1 MYSCTISG
9 MSIEMMKMDGR
20 DSAEFQFWEKRDI
33 MVIMEFDFKLL
44 KDKIANSASSPS
56 KDQEQNV
63 RNKKWGS
70 NS

>member
-1 MYSCTISG
+1 
-9 MSIEMMKMDGR
+9 MKIDGR

-33 MVIMEFDFKLL
+33 MVIIEFDFKLL

-63 RNKKWGS
+63 RNKNGDPVADFLRGF
-70 NS
+70 

>member
-1 MYSCTISG
+1 
-9 MSIEMMKMDGR
+9 MKMDGR

-44 KDKIANSASSPS
+44 KDKITNSASS

-70 NS
+70 SS